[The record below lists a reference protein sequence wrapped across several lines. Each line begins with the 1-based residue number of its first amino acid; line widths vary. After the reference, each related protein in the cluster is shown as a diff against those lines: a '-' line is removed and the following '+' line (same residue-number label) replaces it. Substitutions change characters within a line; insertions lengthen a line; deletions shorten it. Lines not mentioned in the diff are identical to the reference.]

1 MKKLRE
7 STLWFTTILS
17 IFMVVFV
24 CVALYNKRVLLDNQ
38 RELMLRQ
45 EQEIAELNQTI
56 GEYRI
61 NEAWFEDYI
70 DIIVE
75 IYEGRINEA
84 ILEER
89 VRQLENAKNEKL
101 PNSIYDDYVNQI
113 IDDLDDAIE
122 ITIYYYEN
130 TDQVVDLVTFI
141 ATNYPA
147 LYERLLSY
155 T

>member
-7 STLWFTTILS
+7 STLWFITTTS
-17 IFMVVFV
+17 IFMVIMV
-24 CVALYNKRVLLDNQ
+24 CVVIYNQ
-38 RELMLRQ
+38 RVLMLRQ
-45 EQEIAELNQTI
+45 ELEIAELNQTI
-56 GEYRI
+56 GEYKI
-61 NEAWFEDYI
+61 NEEWFEDYI
-70 DIIVE
+70 DLIVE
-75 IYEGRINEA
+75 IYEGKINEA
-84 ILEER
+84 VLKER
-89 VRQLENAKNEKL
+89 VKQLENAKNEK
-101 PNSIYDDYVNQI
+101 PPQYIYDVYEDYVNQI

-122 ITIYYYEN
+122 ITIHYYEN

>member
-7 STLWFTTILS
+7 STLWFITTTS
-17 IFMVVFV
+17 ITIVVMV
-24 CVALYNKRVLLDNQ
+24 CVVLYNQRVVLDNQ

-75 IYEGRINEA
+75 I
-84 ILEER
+84 
-89 VRQLENAKNEKL
+89 
-101 PNSIYDDYVNQI
+101 
-113 IDDLDDAIE
+113 
-122 ITIYYYEN
+122 
-130 TDQVVDLVTFI
+130 
-141 ATNYPA
+141 
-147 LYERLLSY
+147 
-155 T
+155 

>member
-7 STLWFTTILS
+7 GTLWFITTTS
-17 IFMVVFV
+17 IVMVVMV
-24 CVALYNKRVLLDNQ
+24 CVVLYNQRVVLDNQ

-61 NEAWFEDYI
+61 NEEWFEDYI
-70 DIIVE
+70 DLLE
-75 IYEGRINEA
+75 DIYEGKINEA
-84 ILEER
+84 VLEER
-89 VRQLENAKNEKL
+89 VKQLENVKNEK
-101 PNSIYDDYVNQI
+101 PPQYIYDDYVNQI

>member
-1 MKKLRE
+1 
-7 STLWFTTILS
+7 
-17 IFMVVFV
+17 
-24 CVALYNKRVLLDNQ
+24 
-38 RELMLRQ
+38 MLRQ

-61 NEAWFEDYI
+61 NEEWFEDYI
-70 DIIVE
+70 DLLEE
-75 IYEGRINEA
+75 IYEGKINEA
-84 ILEER
+84 ILKER
-89 VRQLENAKNEKL
+89 VKQLENAKNEK
-101 PNSIYDDYVNQI
+101 PPQYIYDDYVNQI